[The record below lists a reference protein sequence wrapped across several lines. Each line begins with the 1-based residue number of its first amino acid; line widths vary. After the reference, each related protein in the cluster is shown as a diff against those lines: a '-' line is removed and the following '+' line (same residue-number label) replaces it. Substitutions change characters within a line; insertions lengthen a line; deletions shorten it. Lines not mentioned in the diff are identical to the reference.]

1 MLKHIPFYASLLGK
15 QLTDKVK
22 ATHRHVLV
30 YGAIEAHSYGR
41 LGCIAGNKTLGEETG
56 LSADN
61 IRRYVGE
68 IKAGGWISYTVD
80 EANNRSEITPL
91 LEIEIPQKL
100 HKGSVNNTQAP
111 SVEITQAPRL
121 KLHKPCVDITHK
133 GNIIGN
139 NKETEIKATATP
151 VASLKA
157 TKVKATPTKPKALTV
172 EDPSVN
178 NVIELFKVV
187 DLNYTV
193 LYARKT
199 ERTAVEALLKI
210 HTAVEIADVLNK
222 AVIYNKLPFVTS
234 YDKIYKPSDLLRN
247 WQKLQDKEAE
257 FKLKPAMANKE
268 ATEKAT
274 KRAVW

>member
-1 MLKHIPFYASLLGK
+1 MLKHIPFYASLLGREITGK
-15 QLTDKVK
+15 IK
-22 ATHRHVLV
+22 ATNRHVLV
-30 YGAIEAHSYGR
+30 YGAIEVHSTGK
-41 LGCIAGNKTLGEETG
+41 LGCIASNQTIADETG
-56 LSADN
+56 LATRVVSLTISDLK
-61 IRRYVGE
+61 
-68 IKAGGWISYTVD
+68 KAGWVD
-80 EANNRSEITPL
+80 FTLDQNFFRSPITPL
-91 LEIEIPQKL
+91 LNISTPYTKNVPTPTLNNTPPL
-100 HKGSVNNTQAP
+100 HKNTH
-111 SVEITQAPRL
+111 I
-121 KLHKPCVDITHK
+121 

-139 NKETEIKATATP
+139 NKETDIKATATP

-157 TKVKATPTKPKALTV
+157 TKVKSKPVKPKALTV

-199 ERTAVEALLKI
+199 ERTAVETLLKL

-247 WQKLQDKEAE
+247 WQKLHDKEAE
-257 FKLKPAMANKE
+257 IALKPKMAQKE
-268 ATEKAT
+268 ANDKA
-274 KRAVW
+274 KSRVAGW